1 MIYITEAPINTQE
14 VIKAA
19 QSDSAGAVNVFI
31 GTVRNK
37 TSERDVLRL
46 EYEAYDAMAVK
57 EMGKII
63 EQAKEKWA
71 VQKYGIVHRKGILA
85 LGDIAVV
92 VAISAPHRLASFQA
106 CQFVIDTLKETVPI
120 WKKEVFKDGETWVSA
135 HP

>member
-63 EQAKEKWA
+63 EQAKEKERIFRFYPFDQSLKTHKLSGKNSGCWA
-71 VQKYGIVHRKGILA
+71 FWINYSYRVKFIFINPSEILF
-85 LGDIAVV
+85 L
-92 VAISAPHRLASFQA
+92 
-106 CQFVIDTLKETVPI
+106 
-120 WKKEVFKDGETWVSA
+120 EVGL
-135 HP
+135 HNIYN